1 MHLVRAFWFDDMFL
15 DFQSRYTRTT
25 PSFYS
30 SIPISSPQICLK
42 QRTRTRVP
50 LGSSF
55 LAADDEVILTSHKRG
70 EGREVSG
77 GRFFPTIIPSP
88 FVTKSVGEARRGS
101 G

>member
-1 MHLVRAFWFDDMFL
+1 MHLVTAFWFDDMFL

-42 QRTRTRVP
+42 QRVP
-50 LGSSF
+50 LRSSF
-55 LAADDEVILTSHKRG
+55 LAAGDEVILTSHKRG

-77 GRFFPTIIPSP
+77 GRFLPTIIPSP